1 MAIITRCVSYEN
13 ETHCVLD
20 CSAAMVEDVAARQ
33 VNTQCA
39 VLCAGHLFSQAL
51 CRLIMPIFQGRRPSH
66 IMESSFPPPPTS
78 PLVLFIFILFF
89 SNQHSTGMLERGCV
103 LLHWNSFMPGQGLE
117 HRGPGAIPRR
127 SIPTL
132 LLLRHECDGCLLT
145 NCALMKTREDS
156 VGADISRPD
165 CCFVEISKP

>member
-1 MAIITRCVSYEN
+1 MWPPDA
-13 ETHCVLD
+13 
-20 CSAAMVEDVAARQ
+20 Q

-66 IMESSFPPPPTS
+66 NGEFVPPPPATR
-78 PLVLFIFILFF
+78 LLIFILLC
-89 SNQHSTGMLERGCV
+89 SNQHSTEMLERGYV
-103 LLHWNSFMPGQGLE
+103 LLHRVWNSFMPGQGL
-117 HRGPGAIPRR
+117 RGPGAIPRR
-127 SIPTL
+127 SIPT